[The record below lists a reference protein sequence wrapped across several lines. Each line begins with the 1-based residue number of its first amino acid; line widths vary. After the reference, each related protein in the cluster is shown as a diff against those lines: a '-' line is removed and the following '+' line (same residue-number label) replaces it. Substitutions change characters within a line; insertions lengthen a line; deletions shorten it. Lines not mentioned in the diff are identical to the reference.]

1 MPNLIASMGSTR
13 VDTGAR
19 SAEASEAFTSKLCD
33 VAGINRVGITLL
45 EKGSTLQTGMA
56 RSNKVLANVISLL
69 NEDVF
74 LPLTGKGHR
83 D

>member
-1 MPNLIASMGSTR
+1 MGSAR
-13 VDTGAR
+13 VDIGAR
-19 SAEASEAFTSKLCD
+19 SVEVSEAFTSKLCD

-45 EKGSTLQTGMA
+45 EKCSTLQTGMA
-56 RSNKVLANVISLL
+56 RPNEVLANVITLL